1 MRGKGATHKDQRKHR
16 RRVSGTKRGK
26 IEHEKRK
33 VRRKNYG

>member
-16 RRVSGTKRGK
+16 RRVGNTLKGK

-33 VRRKNYG
+33 VRRKD